1 MAKRFNLVRDDH
13 DSHNEPGV
21 VAEGV
26 VFESGKVV
34 INWTSKPSTIATYDS
49 LADLMV
55 IQNKNGITRI
65 QWMDN
70 TSGDARPR
78 PAGIHKLRA
87 VHEQLSEMLGR
98 SPKEESGAHGDLV
111 LVEKTTKA

>member
-34 INWTSKPSTIATYDS
+34 INWCSKPSTIATYDS
-49 LADLMV
+49 IADLMV
-55 IQNKNGITRI
+55 IQKKNGITRI

-70 TSGDARPR
+70 TAGELRAR

-98 SPKEESGAHGDLV
+98 EKREESGSHQALV
-111 LVEKTTKA
+111 LVEKPAKG